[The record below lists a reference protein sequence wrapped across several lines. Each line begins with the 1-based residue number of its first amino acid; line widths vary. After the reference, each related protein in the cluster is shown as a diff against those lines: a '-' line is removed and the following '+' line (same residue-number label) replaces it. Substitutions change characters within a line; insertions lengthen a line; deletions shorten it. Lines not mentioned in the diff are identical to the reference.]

1 MPAPQVLADIG
12 QLPVEI
18 LNPIFDKAQERS
30 LVLGLANPIP
40 LSYGQTNIPVV
51 TQRPEAGPVGEGETK
66 PQSEYRYDMRVVKP
80 RKFATIVTVSDEFVE
95 ADIAGLYSQIQDDLS
110 YAIGRAVDLAVL
122 HGRNALTGGELSGID
137 GQFINAT
144 TNRITLG
151 THTPDEG
158 GLSADIG
165 DGYELVVDADHDFT
179 AFLADK
185 RFRARAINAYD
196 NFGRPLLQNTTG
208 PDLSDRMT
216 TLMGLPAYYGKSVSG
231 RIGANADS
239 LVRVIGGDWNQ
250 VRVGI
255 VRDIK
260 LDVTDQAAVTLG
272 GRLVS
277 LFENNLVAL
286 RAEFTFGWA
295 IGFLDAFAAYQDPI
309 GRS

>member
-18 LNPIFDKAQERS
+18 LNPIFDKAQEGS
-30 LVLGLANPIP
+30 LIMGLANTIP

-51 TQRPEAGPVGEGETK
+51 TQRPEAGPVGEGERK
-66 PQSEYRYDMRVVKP
+66 PQTEYRYDMRVVRP
-80 RKFATIVTVSDEFVE
+80 RKFATIVTVSDEFMD
-95 ADIAGLYSQIQDDLS
+95 ADIAGLYSQIADDLAF
-110 YAIGRAVDLAVL
+110 AIGRAVDLAVL
-122 HGRNALTGGELSGID
+122 HGRSALTGDELAGID

-158 GLSADIG
+158 GLSKDIG

-185 RFRARAINAYD
+185 RFRARAINAFD
-196 NFGRPLLQNTTG
+196 NFGRPLLQNTVG
-208 PDLSDRMT
+208 PDLSDSMAI
-216 TLMGLPAYYGKSVSG
+216 LMGLPAYYGKAVSG
-231 RIGANADS
+231 RIGANPDS
-239 LVRVIGGDWNQ
+239 FVRVLGGDWNQ

-255 VRDIK
+255 VRDLR
-260 LDVTDQAAVTLG
+260 LDVSDQAAVTLG
-272 GRLVS
+272 GELVS
-277 LFENNLVAL
+277 LFENNLVAI

-295 IGFLDAFAAYQDPI
+295 IGFHDAFVAYEDQI
-309 GRS
+309 SGS